1 MTSAPVVEILVDLV
15 RSGIKVSAKDDRLRF
30 SERLTADLRARVE
43 QHKAELVRLIAGSE
57 TERRT
62 DKTDGG
68 ADLVSGPPVRH
79 QGRSVPLNGCR
90 ICRGREFI
98 LLETEPEWI
107 CPRCHPPPAGT
118 AIVARWREP
127 EASVPAAKPV
137 KTPELFDTREV
148 DDVA

>member
-1 MTSAPVVEILVDLV
+1 MASAPVVEILVDLV
-15 RSGIKVSAKDDRLRF
+15 RSGTKVTPEGDRLRF
-30 SERLTADLRARVE
+30 KPRLTADLRARIE
-43 QHKAELVRLIAGSE
+43 QHKPELVHLIAGSG

-62 DKTDGG
+62 DKTATG
-68 ADLVSGPPVRH
+68 AAPLSVPSVRH
-79 QGRSVPLNGCR
+79 QGRSVPPDGCR
-90 ICRGREFI
+90 FCRGREFI
-98 LLETEPEWI
+98 LLENEPEWI

-137 KTPELFDTREV
+137 KTSEMFDTREV